1 MLDGMKHEEI
11 DTSVHEAQTTL
22 DLVAYQDASV
32 VSRVV
37 LKHKGG
43 SVTLFAFDA
52 DQELSEHTSPSDALV
67 NVLEG
72 EVELTVSGKAFRV
85 IAGQMFTFLANK
97 PHAIRAVSRFKMM
110 LTMIHAT

>member
-1 MLDGMKHEEI
+1 MLVAMKDEEI
-11 DTSVHEAQTTL
+11 DSSVHEAQTTL
-22 DLVAYQDASV
+22 DLVAYREASV

-52 DQELSEHTSPSDALV
+52 DQELSEHTAPFDALV

-85 IAGQMFTFLANK
+85 TAGQIFTFVANK
-97 PHAIRAVSRFKMM
+97 PHGVRAVSRVKMM
-110 LTMIHAT
+110 LTMIHL